1 VSFIQA
7 EGAAV
12 CDRQASGSQDT
23 LLGGKWYPDTAESSS
38 EQVPSCKFPSPEAV
52 AAADEFVL
60 DELYDV
66 FERIRSYAVSGI
78 EAARRGD
85 RAEVRLRLRVQLRD
99 AFRYAVSV
107 HNLLSPPV
115 KGGES

>member
-1 VSFIQA
+1 MHHITRNPAAWSADRASEAFCVAA
-7 EGAAV
+7 E
-12 CDRQASGSQDT
+12 RSEDT
-23 LLGGKWYPDTAESSS
+23 EAPSRFQGQKPLGI
-38 EQVPSCKFPSPEAV
+38 PSPEAV

-60 DELYDV
+60 DELYDA
-66 FERIRSYAVSGI
+66 FDLIRSYAVSGI

-107 HNLLSPPV
+107 HNLLSQDQ
-115 KGGES
+115 KGGPT

>member
-1 VSFIQA
+1 LA
-7 EGAAV
+7 
-12 CDRQASGSQDT
+12 ASGILIPQNRVQN
-23 LLGGKWYPDTAESSS
+23 KYP
-38 EQVPSCKFPSPEAV
+38 V
-52 AAADEFVL
+52 ANSHPLRLSL